1 MNWNPNINGLCDNL
15 NAGDYICISAP
26 GGSYIPPPIQNT
38 NSNASALERGGG
50 DGSNTVGSSN
60 STAPF
65 SNSTAPTNTSS
76 PSSGTPAGGKPAAP
90 SPTQKGIS
98 ASCTKYNQAKKGDY
112 CSTFAQE
119 NNITPNQLYALNN
132 VLGDMGKNCDTAF
145 WSGYYY
151 CVSSTASSAAGDNES
166 TGITTAQPV
175 IETALAVASTTITTT
190 TTTTTCDPTPTPVS
204 GSNPAS
210 PSPTQSGIASPCA
223 RYAQAHTGDTC
234 ASFATANQIA
244 PADLY
249 SRNSALGKNGEN
261 CETQFWGG
269 YYYCV
274 GGTD

>member
-1 MNWNPNINGLCDNL
+1 MNWNPNIYGLCDNL

-26 GGSYIPPPIQNT
+26 GGSYIPPPIQTT

-76 PSSGTPAGGKPAAP
+76 PSSGTPGGGRPAAP

-98 ASCTKYNQAKKGDY
+98 ASCTKYGQAKKGDY

-132 VLGDMGKNCDTAF
+132 ALGDTGKNCDTAF

-151 CVSSTASSAAGDNES
+151 CVSSRDFSAASGNES
-166 TGITTAQPV
+166 TGITT
-175 IETALAVASTTITTT
+175 TTT
-190 TTTTTCDPTPTPVS
+190 TTYYDPTPSPVS

-249 SRNSALGKNGEN
+249 NRNSALGKNGEN